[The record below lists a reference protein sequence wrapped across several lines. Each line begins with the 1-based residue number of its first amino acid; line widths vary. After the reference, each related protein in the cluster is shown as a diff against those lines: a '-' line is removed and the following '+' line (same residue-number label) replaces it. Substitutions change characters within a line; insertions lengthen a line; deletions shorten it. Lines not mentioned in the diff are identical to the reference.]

1 MEKYEQEIDLKKVKE
16 FANLEFLAKQVV
28 EGFITGLHKSPF
40 HGFSVEFSEQRLY
53 NNGESIK
60 NIDWK
65 LFARSERLYVKE
77 FEEETNLRCHLVI
90 DTSSSMYF
98 PDILENK
105 IHFSVYAAAAIM
117 ELCRRQRDAV
127 SLALFDE
134 SLKLFLKA
142 KSTSVHQKLILS
154 NLEKASFLC
163 LVKVLDYFSDYIFLL
178 FLETRAEVTN

>member
-1 MEKYEQEIDLKKVKE
+1 
-16 FANLEFLAKQVV
+16 
-28 EGFITGLHKSPF
+28 
-40 HGFSVEFSEQRLY
+40 
-53 NNGESIK
+53 
-60 NIDWK
+60 
-65 LFARSERLYVKE
+65 
-77 FEEETNLRCHLVI
+77 
-90 DTSSSMYF
+90 MYF

-154 NLEKASFLC
+154 NLEKALNEVPKNTKTSAIEPLHEIAESANKRS
-163 LVKVLDYFSDYIFLL
+163 LILLFSDMFDSNTDLEAL
-178 FLETRAEVTN
+178 FAAMQHLVFIE